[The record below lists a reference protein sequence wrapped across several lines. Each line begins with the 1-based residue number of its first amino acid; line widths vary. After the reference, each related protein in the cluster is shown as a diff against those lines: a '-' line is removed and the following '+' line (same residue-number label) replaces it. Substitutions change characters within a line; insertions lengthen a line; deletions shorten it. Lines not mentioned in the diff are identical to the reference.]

1 MFVIRADACCSRASL
16 GRAGRFL
23 DLNKRYQRS
32 VRMSMPLQLVL
43 SYVTFDANGSRV
55 SNSRRVL
62 CVFLFGGIL
71 LWLK

>member
-1 MFVIRADACCSRASL
+1 
-16 GRAGRFL
+16 
-23 DLNKRYQRS
+23 
-32 VRMSMPLQLVL
+32 MSMPLQLVL

-71 LWLK
+71 LWLKWFYLIIYVNLRR